1 MLNDVSYKKLY
12 NDNNKC
18 NIFYTYCILKN
29 KNNSFYDEFNFVNR
43 MDKNIFISISIYD
56 INFKNN

>member
-1 MLNDVSYKKLY
+1 M
-12 NDNNKC
+12 
-18 NIFYTYCILKN
+18 YCILKY
-29 KNNSFYDEFNFVNR
+29 KNNSFYEFNFVNR

>member
-1 MLNDVSYKKLY
+1 MMLVIKSYIMIIISVLF
-12 NDNNKC
+12 
-18 NIFYTYCILKN
+18 FYTYCILKN